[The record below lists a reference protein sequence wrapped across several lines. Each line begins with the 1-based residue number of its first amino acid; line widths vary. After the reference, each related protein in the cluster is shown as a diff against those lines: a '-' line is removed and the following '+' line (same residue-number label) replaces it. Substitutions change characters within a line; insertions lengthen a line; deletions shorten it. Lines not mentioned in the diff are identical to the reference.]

1 MERKIGVIILAAGA
15 SERLCRSKQ
24 SLSFKNKTLLQRIVD
39 TASSLNCGPVII
51 VLGAN
56 AKLISEDY
64 ENTISVINHN
74 WQEGM
79 GSSICCG
86 LKKLLEIFPSIEGT
100 IITVCDQPYVTVS
113 LLQKMLDTHQQSL
126 LPIIACSYGNTVG
139 TPAFFHHSIF
149 LELLQLKGD
158 KGAKKIVS
166 KDKGRV
172 GLVDFPRGTVDVD
185 TEEDYIR
192 LLQKENDDFR

>member
-1 MERKIGVIILAAGA
+1 MERKIGVVILAAGA
-15 SERLCRSKQ
+15 SARMGRSKQ
-24 SLSFKNKTLLQRIVD
+24 SLSFKNKTLLHRIAG

-56 AKLISEDY
+56 ANLVSEDA
-64 ENTISVINHN
+64 ENAMSVVNHN

-86 LKKLLEIFPSIEGT
+86 LKKLVEIFPSIDGA

-113 LLQKMLDTHQQSL
+113 LLQEMLDTHQQSL

-139 TPAFFHHSIF
+139 TPVFFHHSLF
-149 LELLQLKGD
+149 LELLRLKGD
-158 KGAKKIVS
+158 KGAKQIVS
-166 KDKGRV
+166 KDPERV
-172 GLVDFPRGTVDVD
+172 GLVDFPLGTVDVD